1 MISTRVN
8 MDGMSTSSDRSI
20 SLGGW
25 FGKFFVISVI
35 TILLV
40 TASAKIISGVVGKAS
55 ILDEFDEVFLV
66 ANRHLLL
73 LVGVCE
79 MAVCAFLIF
88 GNNLRLKLYLITWLG
103 ASFFIYRLGRRL
115 MGVSS
120 PCPCLGNAMDVLGI
134 SSQKADMVLYLV
146 VMYLLLGSCNLL
158 LLEWLTHKRYSP
170 IAN

>member
-1 MISTRVN
+1 

-103 ASFFIYRLGRRL
+103 ASFFHLQTRAKANGGFESLSLPWQCNGRT
-115 MGVSS
+115 GDFKSES
-120 PCPCLGNAMDVLGI
+120 
-134 SSQKADMVLYLV
+134 
-146 VMYLLLGSCNLL
+146 
-158 LLEWLTHKRYSP
+158 RYGAVPRSNVP
-170 IAN
+170 FTWQF